1 MIAADEDA
9 LQCDFM
15 ETYGVLDYRTLP
27 LHAAARLAVGLR
39 RNSRIRQL
47 EDGLAVPFDT
57 WLMALCADR
66 LAILCWRKTEDG
78 VNGVN
83 PPPQIAPT
91 LMIQQEIPDTGR
103 FASGEEFEAW
113 RAARMKA
120 S

>member
-57 WLMALCADR
+57 
-66 LAILCWRKTEDG
+66 
-78 VNGVN
+78 
-83 PPPQIAPT
+83 
-91 LMIQQEIPDTGR
+91 
-103 FASGEEFEAW
+103 
-113 RAARMKA
+113 
-120 S
+120 